1 MATTV
6 TRGLVRYEGNGRS
19 AGDDRNPYG
28 DAWQQQVDMAA
39 SCLAAAA
46 LAGGMPKV
54 AGTLT
59 ERQLAR
65 YLGEQAARRRRTAMA
80 KVSAIVGGC
89 GLALVAGCY
98 IGLLV

>member
-1 MATTV
+1 MTTTV
-6 TRGLVRYEGNGRS
+6 TRGLVRYQGPDESQR
-19 AGDDRNPYG
+19 DPYG
-28 DAWQQQVDMAA
+28 DGWQQQVDMAA

-46 LAGGMPKV
+46 LAGGMPRV

-65 YLGEQAARRRRTAMA
+65 YLSEQAARRRRTAIS
-80 KVSAIVGGC
+80 KVSVIVGGMA
-89 GLALVAGCY
+89 LALVAGCY